1 MGSPRN
7 RDSKES
13 AFVTTRQTTRH
24 IPVTSAPHLILAP
37 AKLTLSLR
45 ITGVRPDGYHL
56 IDAIMT
62 TLELHD
68 ELSITA
74 GNSGLEFAGPFAA
87 GISADD
93 NNLVARALKFV
104 DRTAHVIVT
113 KNIPHG
119 GGLGGGS
126 ADAAAIFRWAGRTS
140 SADVIASAS
149 IGADVPFCVV
159 GGQARVSGIG
169 EIIIPANE
177 PGSSIMPGKVNPT
190 QVEAI
195 TQVCAHVMGN
205 DAAVGFA
212 GSQGHFE
219 LNVMKPMMAYNVLQS
234 MQLLGDSSV
243 AFTDNCVAGIRADR
257 TRIEKL
263 MRESL
268 MLVTAL
274 APTIGY
280 DKATTVAK
288 TAHKNG
294 TTLKEEAINLGY
306 VDAETFDRV
315 VRPEDMIG
323 PK

>member
-45 ITGVRPDGYHL
+45 ITGVRTDGYHL

-68 ELSITA
+68 ELSITP
-74 GNSGLEFAGPFAA
+74 GNSGLEFTGPYAA

-93 NNLVARALKFV
+93 NNLVTRALKFV

-126 ADAAAIFRWAGRTS
+126 TDAAAIFRWAGRTS

-149 IGADVPFCVV
+149 IGADVPFCIAQ
-159 GGQARVSGIG
+159 GQARVSGIG
-169 EIIIPANE
+169 EIIEPVPHEPHNVTLIIPPLHVSTPAVYKAWDALGHPRSDGPNDLE
-177 PGSSIMPGKVNPT
+177 PAALVVEPELVKWRDRIIEATGRIPT
-190 QVEAI
+190 L
-195 TQVCAHVMGN
+195 
-205 DAAVGFA
+205 A
-212 GSQGHFE
+212 GSGATWFITD
-219 LNVMKPMMAYNVLQS
+219 LATNVGEGLREALPEAQV
-234 MQLLGDSSV
+234 V
-243 AFTDNCVAGIRADR
+243 ETR
-257 TRIEKL
+257 T
-263 MRESL
+263 
-268 MLVTAL
+268 
-274 APTIGY
+274 GQ
-280 DKATTVAK
+280 
-288 TAHKNG
+288 
-294 TTLKEEAINLGY
+294 
-306 VDAETFDRV
+306 
-315 VRPEDMIG
+315 
-323 PK
+323 

>member
-13 AFVTTRQTTRH
+13 TFVTTRQTTRH

-126 ADAAAIFRWAGRTS
+126 ADAAAIFRWAQRTS
-140 SADVIASAS
+140 TADVVASAS

-169 EIIIPANE
+169 EIIEPLPIEQNNITLIIPPLHVSTPLVYKAWDELGHPRAQGPNDLE
-177 PGSSIMPGKVNPT
+177 PAALVVEPQLVTWRDRIIEATGHIPT
-190 QVEAI
+190 L
-195 TQVCAHVMGN
+195 
-205 DAAVGFA
+205 A
-212 GSQGHFE
+212 GSGATWFIT
-219 LNVMKPMMAYNVLQS
+219 NMA
-234 MQLLGDSSV
+234 SSV
-243 AFTDNCVAGIRADR
+243 GQGLREALPEAQVVETR
-257 TRIEKL
+257 T
-263 MRESL
+263 
-268 MLVTAL
+268 
-274 APTIGY
+274 GQ
-280 DKATTVAK
+280 
-288 TAHKNG
+288 
-294 TTLKEEAINLGY
+294 
-306 VDAETFDRV
+306 
-315 VRPEDMIG
+315 
-323 PK
+323 

>member
-13 AFVTTRQTTRH
+13 TFVTTRQTTRH

-126 ADAAAIFRWAGRTS
+126 ADAAAIFRWAQRTS
-140 SADVIASAS
+140 TADVVASAS

-169 EIIIPANE
+169 EIIEPLPIEQNNITLIIPPLHVSTPLVYKAWDELGHPRAQGPNDLE
-177 PGSSIMPGKVNPT
+177 PAALVVEPQLVTWRDRIIEATGQRPT
-190 QVEAI
+190 L
-195 TQVCAHVMGN
+195 
-205 DAAVGFA
+205 A
-212 GSQGHFE
+212 GSGATWFITD
-219 LNVMKPMMAYNVLQS
+219 LATNVGEGLREALPEAQV
-234 MQLLGDSSV
+234 V
-243 AFTDNCVAGIRADR
+243 ETR
-257 TRIEKL
+257 TEQ
-263 MRESL
+263 
-268 MLVTAL
+268 
-274 APTIGY
+274 
-280 DKATTVAK
+280 
-288 TAHKNG
+288 
-294 TTLKEEAINLGY
+294 
-306 VDAETFDRV
+306 
-315 VRPEDMIG
+315 
-323 PK
+323 

>member
-1 MGSPRN
+1 
-7 RDSKES
+7 
-13 AFVTTRQTTRH
+13 
-24 IPVTSAPHLILAP
+24 VTSAPHLILAP

-74 GNSGLEFAGPFAA
+74 GHSGLEFAGPFAA

-126 ADAAAIFRWAGRTS
+126 ADAAAIFRWAQRTS
-140 SADVIASAS
+140 TADVVASAS

-169 EIIIPANE
+169 EIIEPLPIEQNNITLIIPPLHVSTPLVYKAWDELGHPRAQGPNDLE
-177 PGSSIMPGKVNPT
+177 PAALVVEPQLVTWRDRIIEATGHRPT
-190 QVEAI
+190 L
-195 TQVCAHVMGN
+195 
-205 DAAVGFA
+205 A
-212 GSQGHFE
+212 GSGATWFITD
-219 LNVMKPMMAYNVLQS
+219 LATNVVEGLREALPEAQV
-234 MQLLGDSSV
+234 V
-243 AFTDNCVAGIRADR
+243 ETR
-257 TRIEKL
+257 T
-263 MRESL
+263 
-268 MLVTAL
+268 
-274 APTIGY
+274 GQ
-280 DKATTVAK
+280 
-288 TAHKNG
+288 
-294 TTLKEEAINLGY
+294 
-306 VDAETFDRV
+306 
-315 VRPEDMIG
+315 
-323 PK
+323 

>member
-1 MGSPRN
+1 MGSPCN
-7 RDSKES
+7 RDSKEP

-45 ITGVRPDGYHL
+45 ITGVRTDGYHL

-74 GNSGLEFAGPFAA
+74 GHSGLEFAGPFAA

-126 ADAAAIFRWAGRTS
+126 ADAAAIFRWAQRTS
-140 SADVIASAS
+140 TADVVASAS

-169 EIIIPANE
+169 EIIEPLPIEQNNITLIIPPLHVSTPLVYKAWDELGHPRAQGPNDLE
-177 PGSSIMPGKVNPT
+177 PAALVVEPQLVTWRDRIIEATGHIPT
-190 QVEAI
+190 L
-195 TQVCAHVMGN
+195 
-205 DAAVGFA
+205 A
-212 GSQGHFE
+212 GSGATWFIA
-219 LNVMKPMMAYNVLQS
+219 NMA
-234 MQLLGDSSV
+234 SSV
-243 AFTDNCVAGIRADR
+243 GQGLREALPEAQVVETR
-257 TRIEKL
+257 T
-263 MRESL
+263 
-268 MLVTAL
+268 
-274 APTIGY
+274 GQ
-280 DKATTVAK
+280 
-288 TAHKNG
+288 
-294 TTLKEEAINLGY
+294 
-306 VDAETFDRV
+306 
-315 VRPEDMIG
+315 
-323 PK
+323 